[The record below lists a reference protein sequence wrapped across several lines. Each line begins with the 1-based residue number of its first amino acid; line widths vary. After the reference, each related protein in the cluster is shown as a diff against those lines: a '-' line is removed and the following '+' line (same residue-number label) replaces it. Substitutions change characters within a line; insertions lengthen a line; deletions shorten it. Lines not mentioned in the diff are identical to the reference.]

1 MQALVRAFG
10 VLLMLTALAV
20 TLAHAP
26 DRSVDSL
33 VTRWAPPPSDFMY
46 VKGQFVHFRDEGPK
60 TDPVPLVLV
69 HGTAASLH
77 TWQGWVGDLR
87 ARKRVITF
95 DLPGFGL
102 TGPFTGQYAPGD
114 YRADTLARFT
124 LDFLDALHV
133 PRFAIGGN
141 SLGGEVAWRVAA
153 LAPQRVDRLIL
164 VDATGYAFVPEH
176 IPVGFQLARVR
187 GLNRLGEFLT
197 PRSVVED
204 SVRDVYGDP
213 SRVTGALVDR
223 YFEMMMREG
232 NRHALNLR
240 MEVIASDLAP
250 ERIKALTLPT
260 LILWGGK
267 DRLVPPANAQL
278 FHRDIAGSQLVIF
291 PGLGHVPHE
300 EDAQQSVAPVRA
312 FLGLDNPPPPAPGT
326 PAARGAPATSATS
339 ASSASSATSV
349 ASVASAAA
357 TASGPS
363 A

>member
-20 TLAHAP
+20 ALTHAP

-33 VTRWAPPPSDFMY
+33 ITRWAPPPSDFVY
-46 VKGQFVHFRDEGPK
+46 VKGQFVHFRDEGPRN
-60 TDPVPLVLV
+60 DPVPLVLI

-77 TWQGWVGDLR
+77 TWQGWAGALR

-102 TGPFTGQYAPGD
+102 TGPFSGQYPRDD
-114 YRADTLARFT
+114 YRADNLARFT
-124 LDFLDALHV
+124 LDLLDALHV
-133 PRFAIGGN
+133 QRFAIGGN

-153 LAPQRVDRLIL
+153 LAPSRADRLIL

-176 IPVGFQLARVR
+176 IPAGFQLARLR
-187 GLNRLGEFLT
+187 GLNRLGEYLT

-240 MEVIASDLAP
+240 MEQIATDLAP
-250 ERIKALTLPT
+250 ERIRTLKLPT
-260 LILWGGK
+260 LILWGAK
-267 DRLVPPANAQL
+267 DRLVPPANAQH
-278 FHRDIAGSQLVIF
+278 FHSDIAGSELVVF
-291 PGLGHVPHE
+291 PDLGHVPQE
-300 EDAQQSVAPVRA
+300 EDAQASVAPVRT
-312 FLGLDNPPPPAPGT
+312 FLGLDKPSPVVPAAAAST
-326 PAARGAPATSATS
+326 PAA
-339 ASSASSATSV
+339 
-349 ASVASAAA
+349 
-357 TASGPS
+357 
-363 A
+363 

>member
-20 TLAHAP
+20 TLTHAP

-46 VKGQFVHFRDEGPK
+46 VKGQFVHLRDEGPRDD
-60 TDPVPLVLV
+60 TTPLVLI
-69 HGTAASLH
+69 HGTASSLH

-102 TGPFTGQYAPGD
+102 TGPFTGQYPRDD
-114 YRADTLARFT
+114 YHADNLARFT
-124 LDFLDALHV
+124 LDLLDALHV
-133 PRFAIGGN
+133 QRFAIGGN

-153 LAPQRVDRLIL
+153 MAPSRADRLIL

-176 IPVGFQLARVR
+176 IPAGFQLARVP

-204 SVRDVYGDP
+204 SVREVYGDP

-223 YFEMMMREG
+223 YFEMLTREG
-232 NRHALNLR
+232 NRRALNLR

-250 ERIKALTLPT
+250 ERIKTLKLPT
-260 LILWGGK
+260 LILWGAQ
-267 DRLVPPANAQL
+267 DHLVPPVNAQH
-278 FHRDIAGSQLVIF
+278 FHTDIAGSQLVVF
-291 PGLGHVPHE
+291 PGLGHVPQE

-312 FLGLDNPPPPAPGT
+312 FLSLDKPTTAI
-326 PAARGAPATSATS
+326 PAT
-339 ASSASSATSV
+339 
-349 ASVASAAA
+349 AAA
-357 TASGPS
+357 SEPA
-363 A
+363 

>member
-60 TDPVPLVLV
+60 NDPVPLVLV

-77 TWQGWVGDLR
+77 TWQGWVGELR

-102 TGPFTGQYAPGD
+102 TGPFTGQYPADD
-114 YRADTLARFT
+114 YRADNLARFT
-124 LDFLDALHV
+124 LDFLDRLHV
-133 PRFAIGGN
+133 QRFAIGGN
-141 SLGGEVAWRVAA
+141 SLGGEVAWRVAGM
-153 LAPQRVDRLIL
+153 APARVDRLIL
-164 VDATGYAFVPEH
+164 VDATGHDFVPEH
-176 IPVGFQLARVR
+176 IPIGFQLARVK
-187 GLNRLGEFLT
+187 GLNRLGEYLT

-232 NRHALNLR
+232 NRHALNRR
-240 MEVIASDLAP
+240 MEIIESDLAP
-250 ERIKALTLPT
+250 ERIQALKLPT

-267 DRLVPPANAQL
+267 DRLVPPVNARHFQA
-278 FHRDIAGSQLVIF
+278 DIAGSQLVVF
-291 PGLGHVPHE
+291 PTLGHVPQE
-300 EDAQQSVAPVRA
+300 EDAAQSVAPVRA
-312 FLGLDNPPPPAPGT
+312 FLGLDAAAGAAPAASPTPTT
-326 PAARGAPATSATS
+326 PAAPP
-339 ASSASSATSV
+339 
-349 ASVASAAA
+349 AAA
-357 TASGPS
+357 TASEP

>member
-60 TDPVPLVLV
+60 NDPSPLVLI
-69 HGTAASLH
+69 HGTASSLH

-87 ARKRVITF
+87 ARKRVISF

-102 TGPFTGQYAPGD
+102 TGPFTGQYAADD
-114 YRADTLARFT
+114 YRADNLARFT
-124 LDFLDALHV
+124 LDFLDALRV
-133 PRFAIGGN
+133 QRFAIGGN

-153 LAPQRVDRLIL
+153 MAPARVDRLIL

-176 IPVGFQLARVR
+176 IPVGFQLARVA

-223 YFEMMMREG
+223 YFEMMMRDG

-250 ERIKALTLPT
+250 ERIRTLKLPT

-267 DRLVPPANAQL
+267 DRLVPLANAQH
-278 FHRDIAGSQLVIF
+278 FHADIAGSQLVVF
-291 PGLGHVPHE
+291 PALGHVPQE
-300 EDAQQSVAPVRA
+300 EDAPQSVAPVRA
-312 FLGLDNPPPPAPGT
+312 FLGLEAAAGTAGAPSRAAAPPAT
-326 PAARGAPATSATS
+326 
-339 ASSASSATSV
+339 
-349 ASVASAAA
+349 A
-357 TASGPS
+357 TASEP